1 MPHSVIALSKLYD
14 LGDAR
19 LAQIQV
25 KGDLIVNPAT
35 QGRIMTRSRARN
47 SMIDQPLYQD
57 PMKLT
62 SEDPDQF
69 TAVPATLKIVKVLIE
84 ELQAAGGAVRPQL
97 SPAELEKLEEEASD
111 DGDWEDDPD
120 VFDLGLGTTKQ
131 GSYNAHLQ
139 ED

>member
-1 MPHSVIALSKLYD
+1 MPRSVIALSKLYD

-62 SEDPDQF
+62 AEDPDQF

-97 SPAELEKLEEEASD
+97 SPTELEKLEEEVSD

-131 GSYNAHLQ
+131 GSYNARLQ